1 PRASWSASWAVGCGF
16 AGFSLEYVCRP
27 CRTVRTVRLPPSHDG
42 APTMIAQ
49 ALRTVLARQRRPLLV
64 AVLLCVA
71 ALWITIPLDRTQ
83 VGVFFSVGIWLSLL
97 NHVLTEVG
105 LYRAIESG
113 GEISRKQFAMGSLG
127 RLAVVT
133 LIAFAIV
140 LAFWPYG

>member
-1 PRASWSASWAVGCGF
+1 
-16 AGFSLEYVCRP
+16 
-27 CRTVRTVRLPPSHDG
+27 
-42 APTMIAQ
+42 MIAQ

-105 LYRAIESG
+105 LYRAIETG
-113 GEISRKQFAMGSLG
+113 GEISRKQFAIGSLG

-140 LAFWPYG
+140 LAFWPYGVAVLLGLALMHLIMLVFTGLPLLNEMRKA